1 MELLQLRY
9 FATVARLE
17 NISHAAIYHMIPQS
31 DMSKTISK
39 LERELGTPLFTRTKN
54 KLSLTEEGKCLY
66 HGVQKSLF
74 ALDSALLEIRE
85 ERNPKVLHGEVKCLI
100 LQHRYNLINCIAAF
114 KHEHPK
120 VRFIIS
126 HRLTDFSEYDMCVSA
141 FAPAENN
148 DICIA
153 LVEEPLK
160 IAVSATHPLAGSQ
173 SITLPQLHYENFL
186 FLSPDSNMVRILMSH
201 CDQYGFRPSTIT
213 YIDDLKCI
221 EKYVDCGFGVAV
233 VPTVSWKH
241 LDFNGSILLDVD
253 EPLFIRK
260 TFLFRSSLRPL
271 NNASRAFFEY
281 LQQNFDSSVEHS

>member
-9 FATVARLE
+9 FVTVARME
-17 NISHAAIYHMIPQS
+17 NISHAALYHMIPQS

-39 LERELGTPLFTRTKN
+39 LERDVGTPLFTRTKN
-54 KLSLTEEGKCLY
+54 KLALTEEGKCLY

-74 ALDSALLEIRE
+74 ALDSSLLEISE
-85 ERNPKVLHGEVKCLI
+85 EQNSKVLRGEVKCLI
-100 LQHRYNLINCIAAF
+100 LQHRYNLINCIADF
-114 KHEHPK
+114 KHKHPR

-126 HRLTDFSEYDMCVSA
+126 HRLKDFTEYDLCVSA
-141 FAPAENN
+141 FAPAEND
-148 DICIA
+148 DICIP

-160 IAVSATHPLAGSQ
+160 IAVSAAHPLAGRQ
-173 SITLPQLHYENFL
+173 SITLSELRCENFL

-201 CDQYGFRPSTIT
+201 CDQYGFRPNTVT

-221 EKYVDCGFGVAV
+221 EKYVDCGFGVTI

-241 LDFNGSILLDVD
+241 LDFNGSVMLDLD
-253 EPLFIRK
+253 EPFFTRK

-271 NNASRAFFEY
+271 NNASRIFFEY
-281 LQQNFDSSVEHS
+281 LQQNFDNSVGNS